1 MIYGSFADAITLP
14 PVYSEVLEDEQPIRA
29 WLAAGPGD
37 VALSI
42 ASGGDNVFNLLL
54 DQPDELIAI
63 DVSQAQIDYCIL
75 KAAALALPFEQAAT
89 VLGLPRPG
97 TDAAERAA
105 ILDRLLQ
112 ATDLRLS
119 EGPARQTAVE
129 GGLLLVGIF
138 ESLVG
143 AVRAEIQ
150 KVLAEDIVFSLIGQ
164 DDCAAR
170 ARIWTENEIDQRLLP
185 VFKIFFSEDSL
196 KDVFTP
202 ASFHDIFDCSPFPE
216 YLLGVLR
223 RKLVT
228 DSPAGNYFMHRWC
241 LGRYLTRS
249 DVPPYLTRDGHGH
262 LAGLLGRV
270 RWQVSEILPV
280 LAGLPRGHVRCF
292 NLSNIL
298 DWCDDE
304 HATLIWQEITRA
316 AASGARV
323 FARSFLADRGYLS
336 EAAGLGWQR
345 DEAAESRTA
354 LADRVGYYPH
364 YQLWARA

>member
-14 PVYSEVLEDEQPIRA
+14 PVYSEVLEDERPIRA

-54 DQPDELIAI
+54 DEPDELIAI
-63 DVSQAQIDYCIL
+63 DVSPAQVDYCAL
-75 KAAALALPFEQAAT
+75 KAAALTLPFEQAAT
-89 VLGLPRPG
+89 VLGLPRSS
-97 TDAAERAA
+97 TSERAA
-105 ILDRLLQ
+105 ILDQLLQ
-112 ATDLRLS
+112 ATGLRLS
-119 EGPARQTAVE
+119 EGPARQAAVE

-138 ESLVG
+138 ESLVS
-143 AVRAEIQ
+143 AVRTEIQ
-150 KVLAEDIVFSLIGQ
+150 QVLAEDIVLSLIRQ
-164 DDCAAR
+164 DDGAAR

-216 YLLGVLR
+216 YLLAVLH
-223 RKLVT
+223 RKLVS

-249 DVPPYLTRDGHGH
+249 DVPPYLTAAGHDR
-262 LAGLLGRV
+262 LTSLLGRV

-280 LAGLPRGHVRCF
+280 LAGLPRGQVRCF

-304 HATLIWQEITRA
+304 HATLIWREITRVA
-316 AASGARV
+316 AAGARV
-323 FARSFLADRGYLS
+323 FVRSFLADRGYLR
-336 EAAGLGWQR
+336 EAARLGWQR
-345 DEAAESRTA
+345 DVAAESRTA

-364 YQLWARA
+364 YQLWAQA